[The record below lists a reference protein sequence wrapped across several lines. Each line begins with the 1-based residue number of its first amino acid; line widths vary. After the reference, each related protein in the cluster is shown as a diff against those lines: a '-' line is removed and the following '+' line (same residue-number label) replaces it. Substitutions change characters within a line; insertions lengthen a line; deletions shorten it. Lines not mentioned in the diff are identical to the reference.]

1 MTVTRRDDIEEI
13 IIQALRHPERRNII
27 DILGTSMDGVSYSE
41 ILGEI
46 GLNTGKMNYHL
57 KLLEGVIERD
67 KNRRYTLTP
76 IGKKAFMILNSMTED
91 LENGYEDYLSK
102 ARQSQGKGII
112 KIANI
117 WFILLAMLSIS
128 AVAGVWIFINTE
140 VGSGGLPSSSII
152 YVGGLILLTVFGLH
166 FVRGWVKRE
175 AESVQE
181 LFNRISGRLN
191 KR

>member
-1 MTVTRRDDIEEI
+1 MTATRRDDVEEI
-13 IIQALRHPERRNII
+13 IIQALSHPERRNII
-27 DILGTSMDGVSYSE
+27 EILGTSMDGVSYSE

-91 LENGYEDYLSK
+91 LENGYESYLNK

-117 WFILLAMLSIS
+117 WFILLAVLSIS
-128 AVAGVWIFINTE
+128 AVAGVWMFINTG
-140 VGSGGLPSSSII
+140 VGAGSLPSSSMI
-152 YVGGLILLTVFGLH
+152 YVGGLILLTVFGLY

-181 LFNRISGRLN
+181 LFNRIIGRLN